1 MNVQNRG
8 QFITAELKSKEDLR
22 NNLLAKI
29 DSLVVGTKTSRE
41 FSVQMQQLPQ
51 LPVGPSFIKTFGLF
65 FIGGL
70 SFGVG
75 IAILLASDPSIR
87 TKELEEYSGFPVLGA
102 LPQHEVEQENLLR
115 RVLEIMYYFQ

>member
-41 FSVQMQQLPQ
+41 FSVAMQAQLPQ

-75 IAILLASDPSIR
+75 IAILLGFLDPSVR
-87 TKELEEYSGFPVLGA
+87 TVAELEEYSGFRSWGLF
-102 LPQHEVEQENLLR
+102 LSMRWIKKNS
-115 RVLEIMYYFQ
+115 